1 MDNELLLSFRR
12 CKRLRL
18 GLLADCPPLHVARH
32 HLASGRVYGLLDQSG
47 DSNGRVVLHCVA
59 GQLEGWWGHRWVSL
73 LWVSSGGAVTTL
85 TFTVTPQSIWSSSMM
100 QPGPSALEQLLL
112 QQKQKQQR
120 GHGAM
125 NPPH

>member
-1 MDNELLLSFRR
+1 MSLIYTDVLTFGPGFDAALLTHF
-12 CKRLRL
+12 
-18 GLLADCPPLHVARH
+18 
-32 HLASGRVYGLLDQSG
+32 
-47 DSNGRVVLHCVA
+47 VVLGVV
-59 GQLEGWWGHRWVSL
+59 GVSL
-73 LWVSSGGAVTTL
+73 CSAPL
-85 TFTVTPQSIWSSSMM
+85 QSIWSSSMM

>member
-1 MDNELLLSFRR
+1 MEESSVLLGSL
-12 CKRLRL
+12 KVGAAALTL
-18 GLLADCPPLHVARH
+18 GPEPDPDPDPDPAPAL
-32 HLASGRVYGLLDQSG
+32 
-47 DSNGRVVLHCVA
+47 
-59 GQLEGWWGHRWVSL
+59 
-73 LWVSSGGAVTTL
+73 
-85 TFTVTPQSIWSSSMM
+85 QSIWSSSMM

>member
-1 MDNELLLSFRR
+1 MEESS
-12 CKRLRL
+12 
-18 GLLADCPPLHVARH
+18 V
-32 HLASGRVYGLLDQSG
+32 LLDSLKVGWPGPDGPWSG
-47 DSNGRVVLHCVA
+47 SDSVHMC
-59 GQLEGWWGHRWVSL
+59 H
-73 LWVSSGGAVTTL
+73 SGCPL
-85 TFTVTPQSIWSSSMM
+85 QSIWSSSMM

>member
-1 MDNELLLSFRR
+1 MEESSTVLLDSLKVGVSSVVL
-12 CKRLRL
+12 LRL
-18 GLLADCPPLHVARH
+18 WRWWESHCALPPL
-32 HLASGRVYGLLDQSG
+32 
-47 DSNGRVVLHCVA
+47 
-59 GQLEGWWGHRWVSL
+59 
-73 LWVSSGGAVTTL
+73 
-85 TFTVTPQSIWSSSMM
+85 QSIWSSSMM

>member
-1 MDNELLLSFRR
+1 M
-12 CKRLRL
+12 
-18 GLLADCPPLHVARH
+18 
-32 HLASGRVYGLLDQSG
+32 
-47 DSNGRVVLHCVA
+47 
-59 GQLEGWWGHRWVSL
+59 SL